1 MVKLEL
7 LWSTNP
13 AWSHWEG
20 WNQVLNDD
28 APEEAKR
35 SYQRYLHQLADI
47 DRRTERNRIIPKGQ
61 TGIDYY
67 KKEEPLWE
75 AGYYDP
81 DLLTVFSI
89 PYDEFCRVRGGIS
102 FAEYMEE
109 RGSVLHEDGVRE
121 LLELMKDIDAPEI
134 KGVLSEVLEWHSY
147 VEYCAQHII

>member
-89 PYDEFCRVRGGIS
+89 PSSRVKRFGRSRECR
-102 FAEYMEE
+102 ENC
-109 RGSVLHEDGVRE
+109 SVLISAKFRMSCMTSSLTKCWLLHTGRWLIHLRTSSCPSIMIGIIRE
-121 LLELMKDIDAPEI
+121 
-134 KGVLSEVLEWHSY
+134 
-147 VEYCAQHII
+147 